1 MLTISGLLRRL
12 SAVVKAAPTAVVPE
26 EEEGEDV
33 QWEPILKS
41 YLGVVN
47 W

>member
-1 MLTISGLLRRL
+1 VI
-12 SAVVKAAPTAVVPE
+12 KAAPAAVVPE
-26 EEEGEDV
+26 EEEGEDN
-33 QWEPILKS
+33 QREPILKS